1 MVNTFFQYCEFQ
13 NILLSV
19 LQKSGKCIAYDNA
32 FGQRTNNQKGSSL
45 LYDMLWHDSAIL
57 GRGFGNS
64 SREIGNAFKLNKSN
78 GIKIGKKNSNMQTIV
93 ISFK

>member
-1 MVNTFFQYCEFQ
+1 M
-13 NILLSV
+13 

-57 GRGFGNS
+57 GRGFVNS
-64 SREIGNAFKLNKSN
+64 SREIGNAFKLNKHN